1 MNAPSPEPDV
11 SPLPLPRTATE
22 WLTVFGPGAVVASL
36 TIGTG
41 ELIFSTRGG
50 ALFGYRILF
59 VFVLISAMKWG
70 LVLASARHMVLTGVH
85 PYRRMLDL
93 PGPRGWMPLTLLLMC
108 ALCLPVWI
116 AFHAGVIGNLTSWI
130 TGTRELFHGAMDY
143 VWGGGILL
151 AVMLLT
157 ATGGYSVLERVQLV
171 IVAVLLLFS
180 AITLI
185 LYNPDWLQLLLGLLP
200 QSLSYPDWVPQRYPQ
215 IAEHSV
221 WVETTRYVGVIGGA
235 GFDYLAYTS
244 WLREKR
250 WGVLPNVTTQQQ
262 LEEIAADPQHP
273 VRRWVRAPYVDATIS
288 FVLIIG
294 FSAVFV
300 ASGALILNPQEIVPE
315 EQNLLN
321 LQARFV
327 TQIHSWLLPLYV
339 CGAFLTMI
347 GTLYGTTE
355 IAVSIADEILRSFA
369 IRWENRQ
376 ARRLKFGVV
385 TWCTLNGL
393 LILGWLFVRQN
404 AEPPQAPDQPVV
416 AVATADSSD
425 SEASVEA
432 AQEPAVRAGK
442 PRLLLALITPANLF
456 TGVLSCGLICCLNLW
471 MDHRW
476 LPAALRMPAWLML
489 LNLVAGLVFL
499 SLGLK
504 GYWDAHNPAG
514 PFFQQRWF
522 PIAGLLMSI
531 LLGGLCAAWLGRGR
545 RPPENE

>member
-1 MNAPSPEPDV
+1 MSEEIPNADPPA
-11 SPLPLPRTATE
+11 LPLPRTATE

-59 VFVLISAMKWG
+59 VFVLISMMKWG
-70 LVLASARHMVLTGVH
+70 LVIASARHMVLTGVH

-93 PGPRGWMPLTLLLMC
+93 PGPRGWLPLMLLLMC

-130 TGTRELFHGAMDY
+130 TGTREMFHGAMDY
-143 VWGGGILL
+143 VWGGGILI
-151 AVMLLT
+151 AVTILT
-157 ATGGYSVLERVQLV
+157 ASGGYSMLERVQLV
-171 IVAVLLLFS
+171 IVSVLLLFS
-180 AITLI
+180 TITLF
-185 LYNPDWLQLLLGLLP
+185 LYNPDWLELLLGLFP
-200 QSLSYPDWVPQRYPQ
+200 QSLSYPEWVPERYPQ
-215 IAEHSV
+215 IAENSV

-250 WGVLPNVTTQQQ
+250 WGVLPAVSTEQQ
-262 LEEIAADPQHP
+262 LNEIAADPQHP
-273 VRRWVRAPYVDATIS
+273 IRKWVRAPFVDATIS

-300 ASGALILNPQEIVPE
+300 ASGALILNPREIVPD

-339 CGAFLTMI
+339 SGAFLTMI

-369 IRWENRQ
+369 VKWDDLH
-376 ARRLKFGVV
+376 ARRLKLGVV
-385 TWCTLNGL
+385 SWCALNGL

-404 AEPPQAPDQPVV
+404 AMPTEEPARPVAS
-416 AVATADSSD
+416 AVAED
-425 SEASVEA
+425 SEQISEADAASERVA
-432 AQEPAVRAGK
+432 RAGK

-471 MDHRW
+471 MDRRW
-476 LPAALRMPAWLML
+476 LPASLRMPVWLLL
-489 LNLVAGLVFL
+489 LNLVAGLLFL
-499 SLGLK
+499 ALGLK
-504 GYWDAHNPAG
+504 GYWEAHNPDG

-522 PIAGLLMSI
+522 PIAGLVFSAV
-531 LLGGLCAAWLGRGR
+531 LGGLLAAWLGRSR
-545 RPPENE
+545 RSPDES